1 MVKNRVLHI
10 LLLFFLSGSCVLG
23 QNQNKLDLFKKFAAD
38 RAMVE
43 NLNYQQAI
51 QLAAKKKW
59 PLVFHTKSGGLVQLV
74 GIDANGKPKYKTT
87 HDNIIA
93 AATTGA
99 NQLWA
104 GGSSGLNLSGS
115 SSALT
120 GKLGIWDGGSVLS
133 THVELT
139 GRIKQKDANIAA
151 PLDHSTHVAGT
162 MIAAGVNPIAKGMSF
177 GAQELIAYTYTND
190 VSTMAVEAPNLLLSN
205 HSYGYLA
212 GWYYDGTNWTW
223 EGDIRVSKTQDYGFG
238 YYDST
243 AYHYDYIAS
252 NAPNYLICMSAGN
265 QRNSNGPAVGASYQY
280 YDSSYNLVTG
290 TRPAGISNNDSYGS
304 IAYTQ
309 NAKNILTVGAVSG
322 LPQGYSNSSGVV
334 MSSFSGWG
342 PTSDGRIKPDIV
354 ADGVNVT
361 SCVASSNTAYAALS
375 GTSMSSPN
383 ATGSLYLLQEY
394 YNKLH
399 SSFLT
404 SSALKAIAIQTADE
418 AGAYPGPDYQFGW
431 GLLDVLKGANLIT
444 SSYNH
449 VSDTIIQSSLTQEGS
464 FVSTYSFTAVASGKG
479 PVKATVSWIDAP
491 GTVFKAGTAAALN
504 NTEPELVYDLDLRIT
519 NGTTVYKPWV
529 LNPVIPAAAATKSD
543 NVLDN
548 VEKVEADTTIPGQT
562 YTFTVTTKN
571 KTLPAN
577 GLNFSLVI
585 SGIGGTAYCTSAATS
600 TSGTRIDSVNF
611 AGIVNKNTQTC
622 TSYSNYTNQ
631 TGQIQP
637 NQSLPFSVKVNSC
650 DASNAKKV
658 VKIYIDYNNNGVFTD
673 PGELVATSPVMSGAG
688 IFSGTINTPF
698 GLTANNF
705 TLMRIVAEETTDTSA
720 VKPCGSYSNGETQD
734 YSIQFVTP
742 SNDLALSA
750 IVAPITGACS
760 SNNQF
765 LVVGIKNNGSINQVN
780 VPLTATI
787 KNGNS
792 TIATLTANC
801 ADTIAAGGLVNY
813 TFQKPLSLTAG
824 TTYTV
829 SVNVNLTG
837 DQDTTNNTL
846 TQNIVIAAKPSL
858 SAGAE
863 ICGTETLLQVNNP
876 VSSSKYLW
884 YNAASAASSVAYGSN
899 TSTTVTAPNNTFY
912 VQSGVSTSIGPVNK
926 SILGA
931 GSYNAFSGNYVNIK
945 NSIPVNLEFVK
956 LYTANAGKI
965 VFTLADGLTLNS
977 DGSYSYLPVA
987 VSTVDVYATNPA
999 PASGAVPDNPA
1010 DSGAYFYL
1018 NLPINTTGNHSL
1030 IVQCTDGA
1038 NIYRNNGVTGSPY
1051 PFTVPNVFSITG
1063 NSATLSGN
1071 ANYYQGF
1078 YYFFYDLKLSS
1089 ADCLSDILPVVAISS
1104 SAAPTI
1110 TVVGDSLQS
1119 SVANTYQWYLDSI
1132 AISNA
1137 TTRSIKP
1144 VQSGHYYVTATDTYG
1159 CSKNS
1164 ANYTYV
1170 VTAVQNANAND
1181 PGIDIS
1187 PNPSK
1192 GNINVRFYLSDKAD
1206 ISLVLVNSAGQPC
1219 LEKTYNGF
1227 SGQFNEQFRIP
1238 QPVSG
1243 IYVLKV
1249 IAGNN
1254 LYIRKLIVIE

>member
-1 MVKNRVLHI
+1 MVKKRI
-10 LLLFFLSGSCVLG
+10 LKFILFFLLSGNCVFG
-23 QNQNKLDLFKKFAAD
+23 QNQDKLDLLKKFAANS
-38 RAMVE
+38 AIVQKI
-43 NLNYQQAI
+43 NYQQAI

-74 GIDANGKPKYKTT
+74 GIDANGKPRYKTT

-115 SSALT
+115 SSALK
-120 GKLGIWDGGSVLS
+120 GRLGIWDGGSVLS

-139 GRIKQKDANIAA
+139 GRINQKDAIVAA
-151 PLDHSTHVAGT
+151 ALDHSTHVAGT

-177 GAQELIAYTYTND
+177 GAQELIAYTYSND
-190 VSTMAVEAPNLLLSN
+190 VSTMSVEAPNLLLSN

-238 YYDST
+238 YYDSS
-243 AYHYDYIAS
+243 AYHYDYIAT

-265 QRNSNGPAVGASYQY
+265 QRNSNGPAVGASYKY

-342 PTSDGRIKPDIV
+342 PTNDGRIKPDLV

-361 SCVASSNTAYAALS
+361 SCVASSNTAYATLS

-394 YNKLH
+394 YNNLH
-399 SSFLT
+399 SAFLT

-449 VSDTIIQSSLTQEGS
+449 VSDTIIQSNLPQEG
-464 FVSTYSFTAVASGKG
+464 TYTFTAVASGKG
-479 PVKATVSWIDAP
+479 PVKATLTWIDAP
-491 GTVFKAGTAAALN
+491 GTVLKAGTLAALN
-504 NTEPELVYDLDLRIT
+504 NSTSELVYDLDLRIT
-519 NGTTVYKPWV
+519 NGNTIYKPWV
-529 LNPVIPAAAATKSD
+529 LNPANPSAAATKGD

-548 VEKVEADTTIPGQT
+548 VEKVEADTTFPGQI
-562 YTFTVTTKN
+562 YTITVTTKN
-571 KTLPAN
+571 NTLPVN

-585 SGIGGTAYCTSAATS
+585 SGIGGTSYCTSAATS

-611 AGIVNKNTQTC
+611 AGIANKNTQTC
-622 TSYSNYTNQ
+622 TSYSNYTNLVA
-631 TGQIQP
+631 QIQP
-637 NQSLPFSVKVNSC
+637 NQTIPFSVKVNSC

-658 VKIYIDYNNNGVFTD
+658 IKIYIDYNNNGVFTD
-673 PGELVATSPVMSGAG
+673 PGELVATSTVMNGTGIYSGS
-688 IFSGTINTPF
+688 IKTPF
-698 GLTANNF
+698 GLTANNY
-705 TLMRIVAEETTDTSA
+705 TLMRIVAEEATDTSV

-734 YSIQFVTP
+734 YSVQFVTP
-742 SNDLALSA
+742 STDLAISG
-750 IVAPITGACS
+750 IIAPLTGACS
-760 SNNQF
+760 NNNQF

-787 KNGNS
+787 KSGNS
-792 TIATLTANC
+792 TIATITANC

-813 TFQKPLSLTAG
+813 TFQKPLSFVAG

-829 SVNVNLTG
+829 SVNVNLAG

-846 TQNIVIAAKPSL
+846 TQNIVIAAKPAL

-863 ICGTETLLQVNNP
+863 ICGTETFLQVNNA
-876 VSSSKYLW
+876 VSTSNYLW
-884 YNAASAASSVAYGSN
+884 YSAASAASSVAYGSN
-899 TSTTVTAPNNTFY
+899 TSTTVSAPNNTFY
-912 VQSGVSTSIGPVNK
+912 VQSGVNTSIGPVNK
-926 SILGA
+926 TILGS

-945 NSIPVNLEFVK
+945 NNIPINLEFVK

-965 VFTLADGLTLNS
+965 VFTLADGLTLNA
-977 DGSYSYLPVA
+977 DGSYSYYPVA
-987 VSTVDVYATNPA
+987 VSTVDVYATNPT
-999 PASGAVPDNPA
+999 PASGAVVDNPA

-1018 NLPINTTGNHSL
+1018 NLPVNTTGSHSL
-1030 IVQCTDGA
+1030 IVQCTNGA
-1038 NIYRNNGVTGSPY
+1038 NVYRNNGVTGNPY

-1063 NSATLSGN
+1063 NSATTTGN

-1089 ADCLSDILPVVAISS
+1089 TDCLSDIVPVVAISS
-1104 SAAPTI
+1104 ASAPTI
-1110 TVVGDSLQS
+1110 TLVGDSLQS
-1119 SVANTYQWYLDSI
+1119 STANSYQWYLENI

-1137 TTRSIKP
+1137 TTKSIKP

-1164 ANYTYV
+1164 AVYPYV
-1170 VTAVQNANAND
+1170 VTAVQNVNAND
-1181 PGIDIS
+1181 PGLEIS
-1187 PNPSK
+1187 PNPST
-1192 GNINVRFYLSDKAD
+1192 GNFNVKFYLSDKAD
-1206 ISLVLVNSAGQPC
+1206 VSLVLINSAGQVC
-1219 LEKTYNGF
+1219 LEKAYAGF
-1227 SGQFNEQFRIP
+1227 SGQFNQQFVIP
-1238 QPVSG
+1238 KPVSG
-1243 IYVLKV
+1243 MYILKV
-1249 IAGNN
+1249 IAGNT
-1254 LYIRKLIVIE
+1254 LYIKKLIVIE